1 MKYTPKELKGNVNVS
16 QTSPVKEFF
25 LLLGGILGIIIIIYA
40 ALGIA
45 VDIVVTRLPL
55 NIEHRLGSFFS
66 SVYDKSE
73 NTPAG
78 TRLQLMLDGLAED
91 IPFNESSRQQDMQY
105 KIHIIPDQR
114 INAMALPGGNIVVFS
129 ALIKETGS
137 ENELAFILAHELGHF
152 ANRDHLRGLGR
163 RLLLLTAS
171 AVLFGGDSRV
181 SNLLMNSLLN
191 VEMKFSQK
199 QETMADLWALDLL
212 NKRYGHVAGA
222 TDFFEKMSKKEK
234 LGRIMYYFTTH
245 PYPENRV
252 KNLEKKIQEKKY
264 LLKEKMPL
272 DSIFNE

>member
-16 QTSPVKEFF
+16 RTSPVKEFF
-25 LLLGGILGIIIIIYA
+25 LLLGSLLGIVIIIYA

-45 VDIVVTRLPL
+45 VDIVVARLPL
-55 NIEHRLGSFFS
+55 KVEHRLGSFFS

-73 NTPAG
+73 STPAG
-78 TRLQLMLDGLAED
+78 TQLQFMLDKLAGEV
-91 IPFNESSRQQDMQY
+91 PFNKSSPQQGMQY
-105 KIHIIPDQR
+105 KVHIIPDPR
-114 INAMALPGGNIVVFS
+114 VNALALPGGNIVVFS

-137 ENELAFILAHELGHF
+137 ENELAFVLAHELGHF

-163 RLLLLTAS
+163 RLVLLAAS

-191 VEMKFSQK
+191 VEMKFSQN

-212 NKRYGHVAGA
+212 NRRYGHVAGA

-234 LGRIMYYFTTH
+234 RGRIMYYFATH

-252 KNLEKKIQEKKY
+252 KDLEKKIQEKKY